1 MRLRASTRSRS
12 STTAASR
19 FGPSATT
26 SGSRASAS
34 PRGRRARPATASS
47 TSTTRT
53 TTGPRSSISSPRA
66 GPGSSSTA
74 SSVDAP
80 AGTFVF
86 VRAAAKRTAY
96 AEEAGTTIVAMG
108 ATSGKPYEA
117 TGWEVWAAIRPIY
130 ESGDHAE
137 VVKRLRVVIAEH
149 PEYALLFYN
158 LACCESQIGESAGG
172 DRASPP
178 RGRDV
183 GSVPRV
189 REGRLGL
196 RPDPR
201 RARLQGARRRLRLFP
216 IASGCAGESR

>member
-1 MRLRASTRSRS
+1 MDMRLRASTRSRS

-19 FGPSATT
+19 SGPSATT

-34 PRGRRARPATASS
+34 RRGRRARPATASS

-53 TTGPRSSISSPRA
+53 TTGAEELYLVTEGRA
-66 GPGSSSTA
+66 RFELDGE
-74 SSVDAP
+74 SVDAP

-137 VVKRLRVVIAEH
+137 VVKRLRGIVVEH

-158 LACCESQIGESAGG
+158 LACCESQIGDSAE
-172 DRASPP
+172 AI
-178 RGRDV
+178 
-183 GSVPRV
+183 
-189 REGRLGL
+189 EHL
-196 RPDPR
+196 R
-201 RARLQGARRRLRLFP
+201 RAVEMSDQFLAYAREDSDFDP
-216 IASGCAGESR
+216 IRDEPGFKELVGD